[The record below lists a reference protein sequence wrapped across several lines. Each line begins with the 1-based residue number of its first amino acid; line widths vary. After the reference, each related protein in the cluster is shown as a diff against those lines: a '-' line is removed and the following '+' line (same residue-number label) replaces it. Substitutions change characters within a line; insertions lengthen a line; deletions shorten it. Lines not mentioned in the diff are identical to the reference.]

1 MRHKRHRKRP
11 LAIFFFKQFFMKKK
25 ESPLQSSEYKLLL
38 QSFTEWLQLLN
49 YSPLSVPALARSV
62 HEFLQYQELNNKP
75 SLEQL
80 TATDAN
86 DFIELLKTQ
95 TGQRS
100 GKPLSNGHIN
110 KTIQAL
116 LLFSKYIR
124 ETKRSIIGFSLQR
137 LEERRSK
144 PVWLTIEEIQLLYDA
159 CSSPSGRLGGAD
171 DVLGIRDKAMLAVYY
186 GCGLRLNEGA
196 CLEVSDIDQGRKV
209 LHVRKGKLYKERFV
223 PVAERSFE
231 EIKLYLDYGRPQLL
245 QSKKHDYFF
254 VDANK
259 GHPMQRQSL
268 YIRIKALVRKA
279 KLKKKIGTHT
289 LRHSIATHLL
299 QSGMKLE
306 RIQQFLGHAD
316 LDSTQIY
323 THLVNEEAPNIK
335 WKLKT

>member
-1 MRHKRHRKRP
+1 MNTSKV
-11 LAIFFFKQFFMKKK
+11 I
-25 ESPLQSSEYKLLL
+25 LQSGEYKLLL

-49 YSPLSVPALARSV
+49 YSAFSIPSLTRAIRD
-62 HEFLQYQELNNKP
+62 FFFYQEATGKL

-86 DFIELLKTQ
+86 GFIELLQAKEIY
-95 TGQRS
+95 
-100 GKPLSNGHIN
+100 SNGHIN
-110 KTIQAL
+110 KQIQAL
-116 LLFSKYIR
+116 KLLSKYIR
-124 ETKRSIIGFSLQR
+124 QSGKSIVGFSLHR

-144 PVWLTIEEIQLLYDA
+144 PVWLTKHEMQQLYEAIPDT
-159 CSSPSGRLGGAD
+159 
-171 DVLGIRDKAMLAVYY
+171 VLGIRDKAMLAVYY

-196 CLEVSDIDQGRKV
+196 SLELSDINQTNKV
-209 LHVRKGKLYKERFV
+209 LHVRKGKHYKERFV
-223 PVAERSFE
+223 PIADKNFE
-231 EIKLYLDYGRPQLL
+231 EIKLYLDYARHQLL
-245 QSKKHDYFF
+245 QNKKHEFFF

-268 YIRIKALVRKA
+268 YVRVKQLSRKA
-279 KLKKKIGTHT
+279 KIKKKVGTHT

-323 THLVNEEAPNIK
+323 THLANETEPNDSK
-335 WKLKT
+335 WKFKTESL

>member
-1 MRHKRHRKRP
+1 MR
-11 LAIFFFKQFFMKKK
+11 KKP
-25 ESPLQSSEYKLLL
+25 EALRSSEYILLL

-80 TATDAN
+80 AASDAN
-86 DFIELLKTQ
+86 GFIELLQTQ
-95 TGQRS
+95 TGQRT

-110 KTIQAL
+110 KQIQSLKL
-116 LLFSKYIR
+116 LSSYIR
-124 ETKRSIIGFSLQR
+124 QSGKSDVGFNLHR
-137 LEERRSK
+137 LDERRSK
-144 PVWLTIEEIQLLYDA
+144 PVWLTKQEVQQLYDA
-159 CSSPSGRLGGAD
+159 IKD
-171 DVLGIRDKAMLAVYY
+171 DVLGIRDKAMIAVYY

-196 CLEVSDIDQGRKV
+196 SLEVNDIDQSRKV

-223 PVAERSFE
+223 PIAEKNFE
-231 EIKLYLDYGRPQLL
+231 EIKLYLDYARPQLI
-245 QSKKHDYFF
+245 QNKKHDYFF
-254 VDANK
+254 ADANK
-259 GHPMQRQSL
+259 GQPMQRQSL
-268 YIRIKALVRKA
+268 YVRIKQLARKA

>member
-231 EIKLYLDYGRPQLL
+231 EIKL
-245 QSKKHDYFF
+245 
-254 VDANK
+254 
-259 GHPMQRQSL
+259 
-268 YIRIKALVRKA
+268 
-279 KLKKKIGTHT
+279 
-289 LRHSIATHLL
+289 
-299 QSGMKLE
+299 
-306 RIQQFLGHAD
+306 
-316 LDSTQIY
+316 
-323 THLVNEEAPNIK
+323 
-335 WKLKT
+335 

>member
-1 MRHKRHRKRP
+1 
-11 LAIFFFKQFFMKKK
+11 MKKK
-25 ESPLQSSEYKLLL
+25 REALKSAEYIVLL

-49 YSPLSVPALARSV
+49 YSPLSIPALTRSV

-75 SLEQL
+75 SLQQL
-80 TATDAN
+80 VATDAN
-86 DFIELLKTQ
+86 NFIALLQTQ
-95 TGQRS
+95 TGQRT
-100 GKPLSNGHIN
+100 GRLLSNGHIN

-124 ETKRSIIGFSLQR
+124 ETKRSDIGFSLQR
-137 LEERRSK
+137 LEEQRTR
-144 PVWLTIEEIQLLYDA
+144 PVWLTKNEI
-159 CSSPSGRLGGAD
+159 GRLYEAIPD
-171 DVLGIRDKAMLAVYY
+171 TILGVRDKAMLAVYY

-196 CLEVSDIDQGRKV
+196 CLEVSDINQTAKV
-209 LHVRKGKLYKERFV
+209 LYVRKGKHYKERLV
-223 PVAERSFE
+223 PIAEKNFE
-231 EIKLYLDYGRPQLL
+231 EIKLYLDYARPQLI

-268 YIRIKALVRKA
+268 YVRIKQLAVKA
-279 KLKKKIGTHT
+279 KIKKRVGTHT

-323 THLVNEEAPNIK
+323 THLINEAS
-335 WKLKT
+335 